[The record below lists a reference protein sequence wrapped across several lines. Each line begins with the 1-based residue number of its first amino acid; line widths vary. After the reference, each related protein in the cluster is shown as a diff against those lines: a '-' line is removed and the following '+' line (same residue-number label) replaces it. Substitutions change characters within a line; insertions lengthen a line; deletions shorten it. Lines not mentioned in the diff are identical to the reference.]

1 MGSNRH
7 ANCIANR
14 GNLYVFAGILLLSA
28 TVGPGPAIAQT
39 YISAEAIPS
48 PDIVGQ
54 ANLASI
60 ESIGYPNLELWSR
73 RLLYDCRIVQNVID
87 VLSDHRAISTVIP
100 GNTSYLVAA
109 GGFEGVTDPSY
120 VFTMLDSGP
129 VAVSQSDVWV
139 LNNALGYVLNQG
151 GTAQFGLRYNPANP
165 NEFANAYAVVTFKGS
180 LTGEQAEAFFNH
192 LGTIDPALWTGTN
205 AGFTQINLH
214 PFEPNDS
221 VLFLIGDVSPSEFV
235 TGLFEAASTTADATY
250 SPLNKNGKPTVAI
263 AGAAFPGNDWIT
275 FPKGGQYL
283 ANLVNPSAR
292 LLSDLAA
299 LRQQHLHAVAHLLR
313 AINNGNVNRY
323 LNDQFTCPGR

>member
-1 MGSNRH
+1 MGRNLH
-7 ANCIANR
+7 ANRTENR
-14 GNLYVFAGILLLSA
+14 CNLYAFAWIVLLAA
-28 TVGPGPAIAQT
+28 TGGTSPVVAQT

-109 GGFEGVTDPSY
+109 GGFQGVTDPSY

-129 VAVSQSDVWV
+129 VAVNQSDVWV
-139 LNNALGYVLNQG
+139 LDNVLGYVLNQG
-151 GTAQFGLRYNPANP
+151 GTAQFGLRYNPDNP

-180 LTGEQAEAFFNH
+180 LTGEHAEAFFNY

-221 VLFLIGDVSPSEFV
+221 MLFLIGDVALSEFI
-235 TGLFEAASTTADATY
+235 TGLFEAASTTPDATY
-250 SPLNKNGKPTVAI
+250 SPLNKSGKPTVAI
-263 AGAAFPGNDWIT
+263 AGAAFPGNDWVT
-275 FPKGGQYL
+275 FPNGDQYL
-283 ANLVNPSAR
+283 ANLVNPSPQ
-292 LLSDLAA
+292 LLSELAA
-299 LRQQHLHAVAHLLR
+299 LRQRHLHAVANLLR
-313 AINNGNVNRY
+313 AINNGNVSRY
-323 LNDQFTCPGR
+323 LNYQFTCPAR